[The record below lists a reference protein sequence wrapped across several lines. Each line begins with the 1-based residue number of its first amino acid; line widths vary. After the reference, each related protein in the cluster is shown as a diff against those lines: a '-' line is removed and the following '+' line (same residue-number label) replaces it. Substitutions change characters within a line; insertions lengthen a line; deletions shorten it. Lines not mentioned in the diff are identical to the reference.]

1 VELVEN
7 QVRMISSNGLVFCR
21 FLLFFLFVGCAC
33 ATPLKLDCGTSIL
46 TVDDRGLVVSLQ
58 TGQGREILLKNTASP
73 LLRLKAFAGEVL
85 ENPKGMNWKKVNG
98 VVWLTLD
105 FRNSTAVIKVEEKT
119 DFLKME
125 VTELKGEEVE
135 LVFWG
140 PYHCIIRET
149 LAESLG
155 AIYDDKDAIGLMALN
170 IKTSGGYKTPNDSYR
185 GTVAVPVSGGSKLQA
200 HARNRTRPGVFTYG
214 GQKQIH
220 VLPIRGETAIGTK
233 VALYSTDSKNLLKT
247 VGSIETMEGLPHPEY
262 KGKWLKTSSY
272 ATSSKLITNFKENTF
287 DEYLELAKA
296 AGILCIYNPNIFR
309 SWGTYEV
316 DPAKFPNGMEGLKR
330 CVIKAKKHGITL
342 GTHTLTNFIHSND
355 PLITPIPHPG
365 LIRAGATFLKS
376 DLDSQVTEIILED
389 DTLIDAYDRTGR
401 GHAHVVQVDNE
412 LIEFSARSDR
422 RPWKLS
428 GCKRGAFG
436 TKAVAHKVNAKVA
449 KLVSQGYG
457 VFLPTIPLQDE
468 MAARMARFFNESGFK
483 RLSFDGLEGCLR
495 TGHGRYAEERF
506 FKVFFDHLEDRN
518 IIVNS
523 SQLPHFAWHYT
534 SNESWGEPWIGG
546 FRESMLE
553 HRLEAQKFLARNK
566 LPSKLG
572 QFRIGNS
579 TTVEDIDWVMG
590 ICAGLDSG
598 VDFYIEPSIF
608 SRNPQGRELV
618 SAINRWE
625 TARLAEV
632 FTETEKK
639 GLRNPNT
646 IYTLVS
652 DGNSV
657 KLQFVKDWVKESQDR
672 SERKMTLMNG
682 VFGDSIGS
690 ELSDDYIH
698 VNKPR
703 EPGQP
708 THANWSVDNMG
719 KSQSMQFV
727 MRSPKENTQVIRGAY
742 FKVGAF
748 TCRVPFE
755 LKAGDSVVAKGVGRV
770 ALYSSA
776 GKLLAS
782 KSVDDLELSS
792 GANEVEFNNQREGD
806 DPGPSVVINFRT
818 HYEGYSLTTGKP
830 VTSSNNRNESSLV
843 NDGRMKH
850 SKYHWSGS
858 SGNKPWWQVDLKKPT
873 LIRRIVVVPYHNGPR
888 YYQFT
893 VQTSLNGSEWTTVV
907 DRSANTD
914 LVPKS
919 GYDFELKAR
928 EVRYIRVNML
938 KHSLNGA
945 VHLVEVMA
953 F

>member
-1 VELVEN
+1 M
-7 QVRMISSNGLVFCR
+7 RRIPSTSLVFCK
-21 FLLFFLFVGCAC
+21 FLLFFLFGCCAC
-33 ATPLKLDCGTSIL
+33 AATLKLDCGNSIL

-58 TGQGREILLKNTASP
+58 TVQGRELLLKGVASP
-73 LLRLKAFAGEVL
+73 VLRLRNFRAKEL
-85 ENPKGMNWKKVNG
+85 ENPRRMTWVKQGG
-98 VVWLTLD
+98 VILMRID
-105 FRNSTAVIKVEEKT
+105 FEKSVAVIRVEEKQEYLT
-119 DFLKME
+119 LE
-125 VTELKGEEVE
+125 VTELEGEQVE

-140 PYHCIIRET
+140 PYHFVIRDT

-155 AIYDDKDAIGLMALN
+155 VIYDEKDAIGLMALN

-185 GTVAVPVSGGSKLQA
+185 GTVAVPVPGGSKLQA
-200 HARNRTRPGVFTYG
+200 HARNRTRPGLFRYG

-220 VLPIRGETAIGTK
+220 VLPIQGETAAGTK
-233 VALYSTDSKNLLKT
+233 VAIYSTGSRNLLET
-247 VGSIETMEGLPHPEY
+247 VGSIETKEGLPHPEY

-296 AGILCIYNPNIFR
+296 AGIHCIYNPNIFR

-316 DPAKFPNGMEGLKR
+316 DSAKFPNGMEGLRR
-330 CVIKAKKHGITL
+330 CVAKAKKQGITL

-365 LIRAGATFLKS
+365 LIRAGTTSLKS
-376 DLDSQVTEIILED
+376 SLDSEATEIILAD
-389 DTLIDAYDRTGR
+389 NTLIDAYDRTGR

-412 LIEFSARSDR
+412 LIEFSTRSNR
-422 RPWKLS
+422 RPWKLI
-428 GCKRGAFG
+428 GCRRGAFG

-468 MAARMARFFNESGFK
+468 MAARMARFFNKSGFK

-506 FKVFFDHLEDRN
+506 FKVFFDHLEDRD

-534 SNESWGEPWIGG
+534 SNESWGEPWSGG

-553 HRLEAQKFLARNK
+553 HRLKAQKFLDRNK
-566 LPSKLG
+566 MPSKLG
-572 QFRIGNS
+572 QFRIGNA

-598 VDFYIEPSIF
+598 VDFYIEPSLF

-618 SAINRWE
+618 TAINRWE
-625 TARLAEV
+625 TARLAEA
-632 FTETEKK
+632 FTETEKEE
-639 GLRNPNT
+639 LRNPNT
-646 IYTLVS
+646 IYTLVP
-652 DGNSV
+652 DGDSV
-657 KLQFVKDWVKESQDR
+657 KLHFVKDWVKEARDR

-682 VFGDSIGS
+682 IFGDSIGS
-690 ELSDDYIH
+690 ELSDDFIH

-708 THANWSVDNMG
+708 THANWSVDNVG
-719 KSQSMQFV
+719 NDQSMQFV
-727 MRSPKENTQVIRGAY
+727 MRSPKENTQAIKGAY
-742 FKVGAF
+742 FKAGAF
-748 TCRVPFE
+748 TYRVPFE
-755 LKAGDSVVAKGVGRV
+755 LKAGDSVVAKGDGKVD
-770 ALYSSA
+770 LYSSF

-782 KSVDDLELSS
+782 ESVDDLKLSS

-806 DPGPSVVINFRT
+806 DPGPRVVINFRT

-830 VTSSNNRNESSLV
+830 VTSSNNRTGTALV

-850 SKYHWSGS
+850 SKYHWSGA
-858 SGNKPWWQVDLKKPT
+858 SGNKPWWQVDLTKPI

-919 GYDFELKAR
+919 GYNFEIKAR